1 MSTIAQ
7 KLFAENKSKL
17 LGDSTLSDYLND
29 NFLMEEVDHSTANAI
44 FVILNPDH
52 PQYEDQLDNMEQ
64 AYSGHS
70 LHGLDTNAGFNPE
83 GEVSRIL
90 VFPESVDV
98 GSSEVEMMQTNDPSF
113 IKKVLPDI
121 LYDSYLINQSLGIL
135 EC

>member
-29 NFLMEEVDHSTANAI
+29 NFMEEVDHSTANAI
-44 FVILNPDH
+44 FVILDPDH
-52 PQYEDQLDNMEQ
+52 PQYGNQLDNMEQ
-64 AYSGHS
+64 AYEGLS
-70 LHGLDTNAGFNPE
+70 LHGPDTNAGFNPE

-98 GSSEVEMMQTNDPSF
+98 GSLEVEMMQTNDPSF
-113 IKKVLPDI
+113 IQKVLPDI
-121 LYDSYLINQSLGIL
+121 LYDSYLINQSSGIL